1 MNFLSDREWK
11 SYFPQYHFP
20 HWLRLSCTCLGL
32 LIVGSGIVIFFVIPG
47 IIAYVVTL
55 DEFPLIEIGRG
66 ATVQV
71 GDYGLTFVRVGQD
84 TRCPGVT
91 VRSPTGTVFLVFST
105 SVSSDDYVIEYVEN
119 TAFSDSVALPQGYL
133 LRVVRVSPESSMS
146 DTNYVV
152 ELQIVKPPTP

>member
-11 SYFPQYHFP
+11 SYLPQYHFP

-32 LIVGSGIVIFFVIPG
+32 SLVGSGIVIFFVIPG

-66 ATVQV
+66 ATVHV
-71 GDYGLTFVRVGQD
+71 GDYGLTLVRVERD

-91 VRSPTGTVFLVFST
+91 VCSPPGTVFLVFST
-105 SVSSDDYVIEYVEN
+105 RISNDDYVIEYVEN

-133 LRVVRVSPESSMS
+133 LRVVRVSPESSMP

-152 ELQIVKPPTP
+152 ELQIVKQPSP